1 MTEGDGSRDEMG
13 PFLLAE
19 GARYVLVG
27 GREGGWVMTSVEL
40 VGTTVASELL
50 QHSTKWFG
58 SATLGARYGVL
69 MEKSI
74 VEWNFPMRTS
84 PRLSSSTSGLTPV
97 EPVVRGNRTSTGTN
111 PLWQDWPWVSQGD
124 VIDRPAYRAHG
135 SAALSACRKATC
147 VL

>member
-1 MTEGDGSRDEMG
+1 MARVTRWVRSYWPKEHVT
-13 PFLLAE
+13 FLWE
-19 GARYVLVG
+19 VARAAG
-27 GREGGWVMTSVEL
+27 VMTSVEV
-40 VGTTVASELL
+40 VGDDRRLRTASALDEVVRERD
-50 QHSTKWFG
+50 SG
-58 SATLGARYGVL
+58 GARYGVL

-84 PRLSSSTSGLTPV
+84 PRLSSSASGLTPV
-97 EPVVRGNRTSTGTN
+97 EPAVGGNRTSTGTN